1 MDGPGQHVLER
12 TSILFNDQVHTAGKS
27 ATAEFL
33 LQVFDCNQLTSAHSV
48 FM

>member
-12 TSILFNDQVHTAGKS
+12 TSILFSDQVHTAERN

-33 LQVFDCNQLTSAHSV
+33 LQVFTAIS
-48 FM
+48 